1 MTQEKQ
7 PTIGIKEVS
16 DRAKVK
22 PQILRRILR
31 AKFPRTDKGKT
42 YQWQQGDP
50 QIELIIKAVKT
61 NHKPQPEKPK
71 AENKATKKPT
81 KPVTPNGKKATVTP
95 SKPEPTKAENQ
106 KEEQK

>member
-7 PTIGIKEVS
+7 VTIGIKELS
-16 DRAKVK
+16 GRAKVK
-22 PQILRRILR
+22 PQILRRVLR
-31 AKFPRTDKGKT
+31 AKFPRAEKGKA

-50 QIELIIKAVKT
+50 QIEQILKAIKD
-61 NHKPQPEKPK
+61 NHKPQSEKPK

-81 KPVTPNGKKATVTP
+81 KPVTPNGKKATATP

-106 KEEQK
+106 KEKQN